1 MNQYDFGMPLAAGK
15 VTTGLASEWPCISDL
30 ALHSY
35 GLKAYE
41 GMNAS
46 PICAAARNVVRF
58 TFLVDRLERLPL
70 PALCVI

>member
-1 MNQYDFGMPLAAGK
+1 MAMHLTLGDVPA
-15 VTTGLASEWPCISDL
+15 
-30 ALHSY
+30 Y

-41 GMNAS
+41 GMNTP